1 MSRVDKALGRWFLT
15 DRVRLETD
23 FRQTAQQRGEAPP
36 PLEAPCP
43 PQAPR
48 TPLPAPGAWRGVREV
63 TVEQALASRES
74 RRQYSDKPLSLDE
87 LAFLLWSAQGV
98 RDRRG
103 DRAVLRTTP
112 SAGARHAFETWLL
125 VLRVEG
131 LAPGLY
137 RYLSLS
143 HELAFLREVP
153 DSEQAI
159 SDATLGQDFIGEAAA
174 VLIVTALPAR
184 MEWRY
189 GDAAYKV
196 IALDAGHLM
205 QNLYLACE
213 CVDAGTCA
221 IAAYHQERLD
231 ALLGVDGDEEFAV
244 YLAPVGKVAR

>member
-1 MSRVDKALGRWFLT
+1 MSRLDKALGRWFLT

-23 FRQTAQQRGEAPP
+23 FQQTAQQRGEAPP

-43 PQAPR
+43 PGAPR
-48 TPLPAPGAWRGVREV
+48 LPLPAPGAWRGVREV
-63 TVEQALASRES
+63 TVEQALARRES
-74 RRQYSDKPLSLDE
+74 HRQFRDEPLTVDE

-98 RDRRG
+98 RARRG

-153 DSEQAI
+153 DAREAI

-244 YLAPVGKVAR
+244 YLAPVGKVGR